1 MSGNVATKAA
11 TDKEDLLLEA
21 ELAEIA
27 RLEREAKLV
36 AAKLKKQKALED
48 LERLKRQAEGEGARS
63 KGDFGNLHEAV
74 DSIRTQN
81 FVPHP
86 SRRDNFQYTGPL
98 MDEIRRDPLTH
109 DKVDDLMDCVH
120 GIPAFS
126 NANHG
131 GQAGRHTGRRYSY
144 SASQLQQVTGDGIRV

>member
-48 LERLKRQAEGEGARS
+48 LLRLNRQADGEGAR
-63 KGDFGNLHEAV
+63 
-74 DSIRTQN
+74 
-81 FVPHP
+81 
-86 SRRDNFQYTGPL
+86 
-98 MDEIRRDPLTH
+98 
-109 DKVDDLMDCVH
+109 
-120 GIPAFS
+120 
-126 NANHG
+126 
-131 GQAGRHTGRRYSY
+131 
-144 SASQLQQVTGDGIRV
+144 